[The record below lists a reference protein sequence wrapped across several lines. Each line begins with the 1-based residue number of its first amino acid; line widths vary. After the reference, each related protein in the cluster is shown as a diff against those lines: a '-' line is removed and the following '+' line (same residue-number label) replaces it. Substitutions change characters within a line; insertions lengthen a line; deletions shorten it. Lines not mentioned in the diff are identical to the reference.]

1 MNFNNSTDAYFEQ
14 IVRIKK
20 TPKTILTVVG
30 ICALALILTYL
41 LFVVI
46 IPLIPALSSI
56 VIFICVGIIYGA
68 YWLCTKLNVE
78 YEYIITNGWM
88 DIDKIINKSA
98 RKRIIGFELS
108 NVTRLEKFNPVAISN
123 MNKKD
128 IVFAC
133 NENDENAYLLIAER
147 EGKGNAVVVF
157 SPSEKTQT
165 AIMKFAPKFITNS
178 AFKN

>member
-20 TPKTILTVVG
+20 TTKTIFAIIG
-30 ICALALILTYL
+30 IWALALILTFL
-41 LFVVI
+41 LFTII

-56 VIFICVGIIYGA
+56 VIFICFGIAYGA
-68 YWLCTKLNVE
+68 YWLSTKLNVE

-88 DIDKIINKSA
+88 DIDKITNKST
-98 RKRIIGFELS
+98 RKRISGFELS
-108 NVTRLEKFNPVAISN
+108 NVTRLEEFNPVAISN

-128 IVFAC
+128 VVIAC
-133 NENDENAYLLIAER
+133 NEKDENAYLLIAER
-147 EGKGNAVVVF
+147 EGKGNAVVVI
-157 SPSEKTQT
+157 SPNEKIQS
-165 AIMKFAPKFITNS
+165 AIIKFAPKFITNS